1 MGRRTV
7 HFGEAMSLTR
17 LFAPVT
23 AATALAMSGL
33 FLTAVNAQA
42 QVAPVDPGRLDERLR
57 ERRDLPP
64 VSPVE
69 APLPPQQEAG
79 PRTDLSVTLR
89 EVRFEGATSVPIGTL
104 EAIAQP
110 YLDREMPLSGVF
122 QLAEAVTAE
131 YRRRGFVLSRA
142 VVSPQRIENGVL
154 TVQVLEGYVAG
165 VTIEGEAG
173 GYRPFLERYA
183 APVTASRPTD
193 GRVLSRALLL
203 ARDLKGLDVRSVITP
218 SATLPGAADLSL
230 VVERRPVEAF
240 FAIDNRGSRW
250 LGPVQVYAGV
260 TFNDGLGLGERISAT
275 AVAAPEDY
283 ELGFVSA
290 VYDQP
295 LGGSGLRF
303 NGFISYART
312 RPGEELR
319 ALGLEGESTTAGV
332 GLEYPFIRSRELNLV
347 GRTAFTVRN
356 ARSSNDLVD
365 PIFDDRLRT
374 LTTELGGNYA
384 DPGGGLNSAR
394 LTLVAGFSVFDGT
407 VLADLDKSRATGS
420 GVFIR
425 LNFEMSR
432 VQPLAG
438 GVYIQAAVAGQWSS
452 DSLLASEEFGLG
464 GSSFGRA
471 FDPSEITGDKGLA
484 GKVELFR
491 TISLDGVSSIEPYV
505 FYEAGYV
512 RQIDPLP
519 GESVRDNIA
528 AAGVGV
534 RIAANDNWAATL
546 EYAQPF
552 ERDIS
557 SRSDRDGRLFF
568 SISAAF

>member
-1 MGRRTV
+1 
-7 HFGEAMSLTR
+7 MSLTR
-17 LFAPVT
+17 LLAPVT
-23 AATALAMSGL
+23 AATILAVSGLLLTAMS
-33 FLTAVNAQA
+33 AHA
-42 QVAPVDPGRLDERLR
+42 QVAPVDPGRIDERLR

-64 VSPVE
+64 VSPVDV
-69 APLPPQQEAG
+69 PLLPQQEAG
-79 PRTDLSVTLR
+79 PQTNLSVTLR
-89 EVRFEGATSVPIGTL
+89 EVRFEGATSVSIETL
-104 EAIAQP
+104 NAIARP

-142 VVSPQRIENGVL
+142 VVSPQRIENGVV

-173 GYRPFLERYA
+173 GYRPFLEQYT

-193 GRVLSRALLL
+193 GRALSRALLL
-203 ARDLKGLDVRSVITP
+203 ARDLKGINVRSVVTP

-230 VVERRPVEAF
+230 VVERRPVEAYV
-240 FAIDNRGSRW
+240 AIDNRGSRW
-250 LGPVQVYAGV
+250 LGPVQVYGGL
-260 TFNDGLGLGERISAT
+260 TFNDGLGLGERISLS
-275 AVAAPEDY
+275 AVAAPEDN

-290 VYDQP
+290 SYDQP

-312 RPGEELR
+312 EPGEELR
-319 ALGLEGESTTAGV
+319 VLGLEGESTTAGF

-347 GRTAFTVRN
+347 GRTTFTVRN
-356 ARSSNDLVD
+356 AQSSNDLVD

-374 LTTELGGNYA
+374 MTYELGGNYA
-384 DPGGGLNSAR
+384 DPTGGLNSAR
-394 LTLVAGFSVFDGT
+394 LAVVSGFRMFDAT
-407 VLADLDKSRATGS
+407 VLSDIDKSRATGS
-420 GVFIR
+420 GVFNHV
-425 LNFEMSR
+425 NFEMSR

-438 GVYIQAAVAGQWSS
+438 GVYLQAAIAGQWSS

-464 GSSFGRA
+464 GSNFGRA

-484 GKVELFR
+484 GKVELFK
-491 TISLDGVSSIEPYV
+491 TISLDGVSSIEPYA
-505 FYEAGYV
+505 FYETGFV
-512 RQIDPLP
+512 RQVDPLP
-519 GESVRDNIA
+519 GEPLRDSIG

-534 RIAANDNWAATL
+534 RIAANDNWAATF

-552 ERDIS
+552 ERDIA
-557 SRSDRDGRLFF
+557 SRGDRDGRLFF